1 MGRLCRVFPPPPGE
15 GDDVMWG
22 KRRGTEPLEAR
33 SALRA
38 RALLSGI
45 ALPIAIAA
53 AAFFAW
59 LASATGEAVWPVES
73 GIAAFI
79 ALVAAIDLVVIWVR
93 IRRRRR
99 AGTRESEEP

>member
-1 MGRLCRVFPPPPGE
+1 
-15 GDDVMWG
+15 MWG

-45 ALPIAIAA
+45 ALPIALAA
-53 AAFFAW
+53 AVFFGW
-59 LASATGEAVWPVES
+59 LASVTGAAVWAVES

-79 ALVAAIDLVVIWVR
+79 ALVAAIDLVVIWAR
-93 IRRRRR
+93 IRRSRRSE
-99 AGTRESEEP
+99 TRESEEP